1 MSNTIIK
8 EEGKK
13 PSFGKKFL
21 DWVNADAGLPT
32 IEQLE
37 EERAHAHHDHHGS
50 HEHHEEHEADE
61 LGLSPVDRDLVFRVD
76 WTRRVFECVFALA
89 VIAVLVL
96 TAYEL
101 PTFGSALNPAVNTV
115 YERYVG
121 QGIKDTGAVNLVAAM
136 ILDYRAFDTLGEA
149 FVLFTAL
156 VSVIMLIRA
165 TGEEGETSLSSLK
178 PEHSLI
184 LQYVVKVIVPFVLV
198 LGIYVVLNGHISPG
212 GGFAGGA
219 IIGAG
224 ISLYALAFGVN
235 EVRKFFSFKTFSLC
249 ASVALLFY
257 CLAKGYSF
265 FMGAQGLETGIPL
278 GKPGSLLSGG
288 LILPLN
294 ICVGIVVACTI
305 YGLYALFSEGE
316 V

>member
-1 MSNTIIK
+1 MSNNSIQNEK
-8 EEGKK
+8 M
-13 PSFGKKFL
+13 SFRKKFL
-21 DWVNADAGLPT
+21 DWVNADIGLPT

-37 EERAHAHHDHHGS
+37 EERAHAHHDHHG
-50 HEHHEEHEADE
+50 HEEHHASNEVDE

-76 WTRRVFECVFALA
+76 WSRRVFEWIFALV
-89 VIAVLVL
+89 VIAVLVV
-96 TAYEL
+96 TAFEL
-101 PTFGSALNPAVNTV
+101 PTFGSAVNPAVNTV
-115 YERYVG
+115 YERYVT
-121 QGIKDTGAVNLVAAM
+121 QGVKETGAINLVAAM
-136 ILDYRAFDTLGEA
+136 ILDYRAFDTLGES

-165 TGEEGETSLSSLK
+165 SGKGDEKTLDVKGEK
-178 PEHSLI
+178 SLI
-184 LQYVVKVIVPFVLV
+184 LQYIAKAVVPFVLV
-198 LGIYVVLNGHISPG
+198 LGVYVVLNGHLSPG
-212 GGFAGGA
+212 GGFSGGA

-224 ISLYALAFGVN
+224 LSLYAVAFGVE
-235 EVRKFFSFKTFSLC
+235 EVRKFFNFKLFSVC
-249 ASVALLFY
+249 ASIALLFY

-278 GKPGSLLSGG
+278 GRPGSLLSGG

>member
-13 PSFGKKFL
+13 TSFGKKFL

-37 EERAHAHHDHHGS
+37 EERAHDHHDHHGS
-50 HEHHEEHEADE
+50 HEHHEEYETDE

-76 WTRRVFECVFALA
+76 WTRRVFEWIFALA
-89 VIAVLVL
+89 VIAVLVV
-96 TAYEL
+96 TAFEL
-101 PTFGSALNPAVNTV
+101 PTFGSAVNPAVNTV

-136 ILDYRAFDTLGEA
+136 ILDYRAFDTLGES

-156 VSVIMLIRA
+156 ISVIMLIRA
-165 TGEEGETSLSSLK
+165 AGQKDETLATIPK
-178 PEHSLI
+178 EHSLI
-184 LQYVVKVIVPFVLV
+184 LQYIAKAVVPFVLV
-198 LGIYVVLNGHISPG
+198 LGIYVVLNGHLSPG
-212 GGFAGGA
+212 GGFSGGA

-224 ISLYALAFGVN
+224 ISLYAVAFGVS
-235 EVRKFFSFKTFSLC
+235 EVRKFFSFKTFSIC
-249 ASVALLFY
+249 SSIALLFY